1 LRQNILEKIS
11 VTETLEISSLASDK
25 SRLSPRGSLEIIKKI
40 PKFWWILLAILLVG
54 VFLRTWHHHDWL
66 RFNADQGRDAILVS
80 SVVDGTAPMPLLGPK
95 AGGTQFRLGAAF
107 YYFEIVSAKIFGNVP
122 DKMAYPDLF
131 TGILCIPLLFFFL
144 RKYFEKYVSLYLTA
158 IFAVSAYAIFYARF
172 GWNPNSTPFWT
183 LLFLYAIH
191 EVVSEKSKRKYL
203 WSVLVGVAIG
213 IDVQLHTTLLV
224 ILPVVTVLV
233 FGYFSF
239 KNKKILKYFLVI
251 LIASLIINIPQLI
264 DMHKTNGKNITAFFQ
279 GLKTKQKS
287 ESAVAGNI
295 LQSTSCLIQGNVYIA
310 SGYEISDKCSFDSGN
325 SKVNIAIFTFGS
337 IFFLGGLIL
346 AVRYFLKET
355 DADRKAFLGIVFV
368 FTGITY
374 LVFTKMAYELSVRFY
389 LPLVFLPFVL
399 LGFWAE
405 FFREKIKTG
414 HNIIFLIA
422 GAFLLGSNL
431 FFVQKS
437 FASLANYDKPGGG
450 DVNVT
455 ILKEVEVFSR
465 FIVANS
471 NNEKKVYIEGDKQF
485 LHKAYTPLKY
495 LVGRSKVKLSLVK
508 KSTPAPEHFFQVVSQ
523 KKKKKLLTDPSLNI
537 SQSEDFGGFSMLL
550 IQNI

>member
-1 LRQNILEKIS
+1 MRQGILEKI
-11 VTETLEISSLASDK
+11 K
-25 SRLSPRGSLEIIKKI
+25 NI

-54 VFLRTWHHHDWL
+54 IFLRTWHHHDWL

-80 SVVDGTAPMPLLGPK
+80 NVVDGTAPMTFLGPK

-107 YYFEIVSAKIFGNVP
+107 YYFEIVSAKIFGNAP
-122 DKMAYPDLF
+122 DKMAYPDLV

-144 RKYFEKYVSLYLTA
+144 RKYFEKYVSLSLTA
-158 IFAVSAYAIFYARF
+158 IFAVSAYSIFYARF

-183 LLFLYAIH
+183 LLFLYAIC
-191 EVVSEKSKRKYL
+191 EVVSEKSKCKYL
-203 WSVLVGVAIG
+203 WSVLAGVAIG
-213 IDVQLHTTLLV
+213 VDVQLHTTLLV

-251 LIASLIINIPQLI
+251 LITSLIINIPQLI

-287 ESAVAGNI
+287 ESTVAGNI
-295 LQSTSCLIQGNVYIA
+295 LQSTSCLIQGNIDIS
-310 SGYEISDKCSFDSGN
+310 SGYKISDKCSFDSGS

-337 IFFLGGLIL
+337 IFVLGGLIL
-346 AVRYFLKET
+346 AVRYFLKEK
-355 DADRKAFLGIVFV
+355 DSDRKAYLGIALV
-368 FTGITY
+368 FTGVTFVI
-374 LVFTKMAYELSVRFY
+374 FTKMANELSVRFY

-414 HNIIFLIA
+414 HNIIFFIA

-437 FASLANYDKPGGG
+437 FATLANYGNPGGS

-455 ILKEVEVFSR
+455 SLKEAEEFSQ

-471 NNEKKVYIEGDKQF
+471 GNKKNIYISGEKEF

-495 LVGRSKVKLSLVK
+495 LVGRSNIKLSLLKNLPLPDQSFQIIRQKNRK
-508 KSTPAPEHFFQVVSQ
+508 KILPG
-523 KKKKKLLTDPSLNI
+523 TDINI
-537 SQSEDFGGFSMLL
+537 LEYKDYGSFSILL
-550 IQNI
+550 IQKNGLMQ

>member
-1 LRQNILEKIS
+1 LEKIS

-25 SRLSPRGSLEIIKKI
+25 SKLSPGGSLEIIKNI
-40 PKFWWILLAILLVG
+40 PKFWWVLLAILLVG
-54 VFLRTWHHHDWL
+54 IFLRVWHHHDWL
-66 RFNADQGRDAILVS
+66 RFNADQGRDALLVS
-80 SVVDGTAPMPLLGPK
+80 SLVDGKASIPLLGPK
-95 AGGTQFRLGAAF
+95 AGGTQFRLGPVF
-107 YYFEIVSAKIFGNVP
+107 YYFEIASAKIFGNAP

-144 RKYFEKYVSLYLTA
+144 CKYFEKYVSLFLTA

-172 GWNPNSTPFWT
+172 GWNPNSTSFWT
-183 LLFLYAIH
+183 LLFLYAIY
-191 EVVSEKSKRKYL
+191 EVVSEKNKRKYL
-203 WSVLVGVAIG
+203 WSVLAGVAIG
-213 IDVQLHTTLLV
+213 VDVQLHTTLLV

-264 DMHKTNGKNITAFFQ
+264 DMHQTNGKNITAFFQ

-287 ESAVAGNI
+287 ESTVAGNI
-295 LQSTSCLIQGNVYIA
+295 LQSTSCLIQGNIYIA
-310 SGYEISDKCSFDSGN
+310 SGYEISDKCSFDSGS
-325 SKVNIAIFTFGS
+325 SKANIVIFVFGS
-337 IFFLGGLIL
+337 IFVLGGLIL
-346 AVRYFLKET
+346 AVRYFLKEAN
-355 DADRKAFLGIVFV
+355 ADRKAFLGIVFV

-414 HNIIFLIA
+414 HSIILLIA

-437 FASLANYDKPGGG
+437 FATFANYGNPGGS

-455 ILKEVEVFSR
+455 SLKEAEEFSQ
-465 FIVANS
+465 FIVANAG
-471 NNEKKVYIEGDKQF
+471 NKKNVYISGDKEF

-495 LVGRSKVKLSLVK
+495 LVGRSNIKLSLLK
-508 KSTPAPEHFFQVVSQ
+508 NLPLPDQSFQVVRQ
-523 KKKKKLLTDPSLNI
+523 KNRKKFLPGTDMNI
-537 SQSEDFGGFSMLL
+537 LQYKDYGSFSMLL
-550 IQNI
+550 IQKNGLMQ